1 MNPRRRR
8 RRKARAYRRNENPR
22 RRRRVRAVRRRRYYA
37 NPANPRRRRRH
48 YVTGHMSNP
57 RRRRSHRY
65 RRNPPRMQSLL
76 TDTAYA
82 GLGFI
87 GTKFAVGAVLPAIG
101 IPATPGLTSMFAKGA
116 CAYIVA
122 WAGENFLGSQTFM
135 PLFLG
140 GAATVIQDFV
150 TLYLTP
156 SFPALAGNELAAY
169 YRPPLMA
176 PRAAL
181 PAPGRAM
188 GSYYGDLSAE
198 DILS

>member
-1 MNPRRRR
+1 MNPKRRRR
-8 RRKARAYRRNENPR
+8 RRVKRNDPSPR
-22 RRRRVRAVRRRRYYA
+22 RRRARAHRRRSYA
-37 NPANPRRRRRH
+37 RNPANPRRRRRR
-48 YVTGHMSNP
+48 YYARNENP
-57 RRRRSHRY
+57 RRRRYSRRH
-65 RRNPPRMQSLL
+65 RRNPPRVQSLL

-188 GSYYGDLSAE
+188 GSYYGELSAE

>member
-8 RRKARAYRRNENPR
+8 RRARRRYARNENPR
-22 RRRRVRAVRRRRYYA
+22 RRRRVRSVRRSRRRYYA
-37 NPANPRRRRRH
+37 NPANPRRRRR
-48 YVTGHMSNP
+48 
-57 RRRRSHRY
+57 RRSYGFMSTRRHSRRY
-65 RRNPPRMQSLL
+65 RRNPPRVQSLL

-82 GLGFI
+82 GLGYV

-101 IPATPGLTSMFAKGA
+101 VSPAPSLTSMVAKGA
-116 CAYIVA
+116 VAYVVA
-122 WAGENFLGSQTFM
+122 WAGENFLGQQTFM

-156 SFPALAGNELAAY
+156 SFPGLAGNELAAY
-169 YRPPLMA
+169 YRPPLMSQ
-176 PRAAL
+176 RAL

-188 GSYYGDLSAE
+188 GSYYGELSAE

>member
-1 MNPRRRR
+1 
-8 RRKARAYRRNENPR
+8 
-22 RRRRVRAVRRRRYYA
+22 
-37 NPANPRRRRRH
+37 
-48 YVTGHMSNP
+48 MSNP
-57 RRRRSHRY
+57 RRHRRSHRY
-65 RRNPPRMQSLL
+65 RRNPPRVQSLL

>member
-1 MNPRRRR
+1 MNPKRRRRRRVKRNDPSPRRRRARAHRRRSYARNPANPRRRR
-8 RRKARAYRRNENPR
+8 RRYYARNENPR
-22 RRRRVRAVRRRRYYA
+22 RRRR
-37 NPANPRRRRRH
+37 
-48 YVTGHMSNP
+48 T
-57 RRRRSHRY
+57 HRY
-65 RRNPPRMQSLL
+65 RRNPPRVQSLL

-181 PAPGRAM
+181 PAPGRM
-188 GSYYGDLSAE
+188 GSYYGELSAE
-198 DILS
+198 DVLS

>member
-8 RRKARAYRRNENPR
+8 RRHARARINPR
-22 RRRRVRAVRRRRYYA
+22 RRRRVSRRRARYYA
-37 NPANPRRRRRH
+37 NPNPRKRIRRRRH

-57 RRRRSHRY
+57 RRRRRHSY
-65 RRNPPRMQSLL
+65 RRNPPRVQSLL
-76 TDTAYA
+76 TDVAYA
-82 GLGFI
+82 GLGYV
-87 GTKFAVGAVLPAIG
+87 GTKFAIGAILPAVG
-101 IPATPGLTSMFAKGA
+101 ISAAPGLTSMFAKGA
-116 CAYIVA
+116 AAYIVA
-122 WAGENFLGSQTFM
+122 WTGENFLGPQTFM

-156 SFPALAGNELAAY
+156 TFPGLAGNELHAY

-181 PAPGRAM
+181 PMPGRAM

>member
-8 RRKARAYRRNENPR
+8 RRKNAVHRRRHRVAGHYSNPR
-22 RRRRVRAVRRRRYYA
+22 RRRRRSYA
-37 NPANPRRRRRH
+37 MNPRRRKHWVRS
-48 YVTGHMSNP
+48 HMSNP
-57 RRRRSHRY
+57 RRRRRHSY

-101 IPATPGLTSMFAKGA
+101 IASAPSLTSMVAKGA
-116 CAYIVA
+116 CAYVVA

-140 GAATVIQDFV
+140 GVATVIQDFV

-176 PRAAL
+176 PSRML
-181 PAPGRAM
+181 PAPKHI
-188 GSYYGDLSAE
+188 GSYYGELSAE
-198 DILS
+198 DVLS

>member
-1 MNPRRRR
+1 MNPRRRKRRRARARVNPRRRR
-8 RRKARAYRRNENPR
+8 RSVAKRRA
-22 RRRRVRAVRRRRYYA
+22 RYYA
-37 NPANPRRRRRH
+37 NPANPRRRRRRH

-65 RRNPPRMQSLL
+65 RRNPPRVQSLL

-82 GLGFI
+82 GLGYI

-116 CAYIVA
+116 VAYVVA
-122 WAGENFLGSQTFM
+122 WAGENFLGAQTFM

-156 SFPALAGNELAAY
+156 TFPGLAGNELAAY
-169 YRPPLMA
+169 YRPPLMT

-188 GSYYGDLSAE
+188 GSYYGELSAE